1 MGMSRQARAPGNRP
15 SGLRWPRLRI
25 AAGLSAQILPS
36 DRTTLWNPG
45 LNSAGGIPARTTI
58 FKTLSPSGGEDS
70 AAIQAALDAC
80 PAGQVV
86 KLSAGTFTVNDYLL
100 VHSPITLRGSGPSL
114 TTLQKTNGAVAG
126 EDHHG
131 EDAQPII
138 VVGPDRWPK
147 TDDTTSQN
155 LTANGVKG
163 SLSVTV
169 ANGSGFAAGQFV
181 LLDADEY
188 DAASWTSLPNRN
200 GAPTSVTI
208 WASDRAVFMRHNPTE
223 DFIDDPFPD
232 SLTWFSRS
240 GRPISEVKQ
249 VLSVSGNVV
258 TFTSPLHIDYPTS
271 KTSQLTRY
279 ADTHVTNAGVED
291 LRTTGASDG
300 SIRFEVAAYCW
311 AKDVEIST
319 WYGEGVAI
327 NNSFRIELRDS
338 YIHDAAY
345 PSPGG
350 IAYGVSLADGSAE
363 ALIENNQI
371 LKSNKMMVARCAGA
385 GSVVAYNYADD
396 GLIIYDLTWQEVGL
410 NASHMVGSH
419 HVLFEGNEAFNYDSD
434 NTHGNAI
441 YMTVFR
447 NHLTGFRRDYPG
459 LDNARTAGLNYGSW
473 WHSFVGNVQGV
484 SGGMS
489 GWVYD
494 NSGTGSDPTDPFGGP
509 PSIWKLGYQAGEWEQ
524 SADPKVLSTILR
536 GGNFDYL
543 TNSVHWE
550 NIASQTIPKSLYL
563 SGKPSFFGGA
573 PWPPIGLDVSGYV
586 NTIPARAC
594 YDQGKMPN
602 CETSG
607 PAAGL
612 QFYTVRP
619 CRVLDTRNPTGPLG
633 GPSLQPSATRT
644 FNIAASICGIPAS
657 AVAISVNVT
666 VTNAAGSGYL
676 TVDRGDAV
684 SLPMVGTIDFSAN
697 KTRANNALV
706 ALASDAS
713 GTIKVLAATGATVD
727 FILDVNGYFR

>member
-1 MGMSRQARAPGNRP
+1 MTRTGTALLVCLGFFSGAAR
-15 SGLRWPRLRI
+15 
-25 AAGLSAQILPS
+25 LSAQVLPA
-36 DRTTLWNPG
+36 DRTTVWNPG
-45 LNSAGGIPARTTI
+45 LNSVGGIPARTTI
-58 FKTLSPSGGEDS
+58 FKTLSPSGGDDS

-86 KLSAGTFTVNDYLL
+86 RLSAGTFTVNDYILI
-100 VHSPITLRGSGPSL
+100 HSPITLRGSGPKL

-131 EDAQPII
+131 EDAQPILI
-138 VVGPDRWPK
+138 VGPQRWPGA
-147 TDDTTSQN
+147 DDTTSKN
-155 LTANGVKG
+155 LAANGVKG

-169 ANGSGFAAGQFV
+169 SSGSGFAAGQFV

-188 DAASWTSLPNRN
+188 DAASWTALPNRN
-200 GAPTSVTI
+200 GVPTSVKI

-240 GRPISEVKQ
+240 GRPIAEVKQ
-249 VLSVSGNVV
+249 IASVSGNVV

-271 KTSQLTRY
+271 KAAQLTRFS
-279 ADTHVTNAGVED
+279 DTHVQNAGVED

-300 SIRFEVAAYCW
+300 SIRFEAAAYCW
-311 AKDVEIST
+311 AKDVEVST

-327 NNSFRIELRDS
+327 NSSFRVEVRDS

-350 IAYGVSLADGSAE
+350 IAYGVSLADGSSE

-371 LKSNKMMVARCAGA
+371 LKSNKMMVARCSGA

-419 HVLFEGNEAFNYDSD
+419 HVLFEGNESFNYDSD

-459 LDNARTAGLNYGSW
+459 LDNGRTAGLNYGSW

-484 SGGMS
+484 SGAMS

-524 SADPKVLSTILR
+524 SADPKVLSTVLR
-536 GGNFDYL
+536 GGNYDYL

-550 NIASQTIPKSLYL
+550 SISSQPLPKSMYL
-563 SGKPSFFGGA
+563 SGKPAFFGST
-573 PWPPIGLDVSGYV
+573 PWPPIGPDVAGYV
-586 NTIPARAC
+586 NKIPARAC
-594 YDQGKMPN
+594 FDQGKMPN

-607 PAAGL
+607 PVPGL
-612 QFYTVRP
+612 QFYPVPP
-619 CRVLDTRNPTGPLG
+619 CRLVDTRKPAGPLG

-644 FNIAASICGIPAS
+644 FNIAASTCGIPVTA
-657 AVAISVNVT
+657 AVISVNVT
-666 VTNAAGSGYL
+666 VTNPAAPGHV
-676 TVDRGDAV
+676 TIDRGDAA
-684 SLPMVGTIDFSAN
+684 SLPQTSTINFSASQ
-697 KTRANNALV
+697 TRANEALLRV
-706 ALASDAS
+706 ASDGS
-713 GTIKVLAATGATVD
+713 GTIKVLAATAGTVNL
-727 FILDVNGYFR
+727 ILDVSGYFQ

>member
-1 MGMSRQARAPGNRP
+1 MRDHLTRTRTALLFCFAVAAIRAP
-15 SGLRWPRLRI
+15 
-25 AAGLSAQILPS
+25 GLSAQILPA
-36 DRTTLWNPG
+36 DRTTVWNPG
-45 LNSAGGIPARTTI
+45 LNAIGGIPARTTI
-58 FKTLSPSGGEDS
+58 FRTLSPSGGDDS

-86 KLSAGTFTVNDYLL
+86 KLSAGTFTVNDYVL
-100 VHSPITLRGSGPSL
+100 VHSAITLRGSGPGV

-126 EDHHG
+126 QDHHG
-131 EDAQPII
+131 EDAQPIVI
-138 VVGPDRWPK
+138 VGPGRWPA
-147 TDDTTSQN
+147 TDDATSRN

-169 ANGSGFAAGQFV
+169 TNGSGFAAGQFV

-188 DAASWTSLPNRN
+188 DAAAWTALPNRN
-200 GAPTSVTI
+200 GAPTSVRI
-208 WASDRAVFMRHNPTE
+208 WASDRAVFMRHDPPE

-232 SLTWFSRS
+232 SLTWFSRT
-240 GRPISEVKQ
+240 GRPVSEVKQ
-249 VLSVSGNVV
+249 ILSVSGNVV
-258 TFTSPLHIDYPTS
+258 TFTSPLHIDYPVS
-271 KTSQLTRY
+271 KASQLTRY
-279 ADTHVTNAGVED
+279 VDTHVQNAGVED
-291 LRTTGASDG
+291 LSTTGASDG
-300 SIRFEVAAYCW
+300 SIRFEAAAYSW
-311 AKDVEIST
+311 ARDVEVRT

-327 NNSFRIELRDS
+327 NDSFRIELRDS

-350 IAYGVSLADGSAE
+350 IAYAVSLANGSSE
-363 ALIENNQI
+363 ALVENNQI
-371 LKSNKMMVARCAGA
+371 LKANKMMVARCAGA

-459 LDNARTAGLNYGSW
+459 LSNGRTAGLNYGSW

-489 GWVYD
+489 GWTYD

-524 SADPKVLSTILR
+524 SADPKVLGTVLR

-543 TNSVHWE
+543 TNSIHWE
-550 NIASQTIPKSLYL
+550 NVTPQTIPNSLYR
-563 SGKPSFFGGA
+563 STRPSFFGSTA
-573 PWPPIGLDVSGYV
+573 WPPIGPDVSGYV
-586 NTIPARAC
+586 HTIPARAC
-594 YDQGKMPN
+594 FDQGKMPN
-602 CETSG
+602 CMTG
-607 PAAGL
+607 TPAGVK
-612 QFYTVRP
+612 FYTVPP

-633 GPSLQPSATRT
+633 GPALQPFATRT
-644 FNIAASICGIPAS
+644 FNVAASACGIPA
-657 AVAISVNVT
+657 AAAAISVNLA
-666 VTNAAGSGYL
+666 VTNPAKPGNL
-676 TVDRGDAV
+676 TLDRGDAAQMPLA
-684 SLPMVGTIDFSAN
+684 SAINFSAN
-697 KTRANNALV
+697 RTRANNAV
-706 ALASDAS
+706 VPLATNAS
-713 GTIKVLAATGATVD
+713 GTIKVLASTAGTVD
-727 FILDVNGYFR
+727 FILDVNGYFQ